1 MLELKPSLGAVMF
14 SDNLT
19 ALPTLTWICEH
30 PFWTLLT
37 LSLMLI
43 HFWRRPGQRRELLS
57 ELTFVMISAVVILLI
72 QLEGGWFKLPL
83 PHQLLIEISTLL
95 AGLILVKVWGILLF
109 EFLLPLC
116 QIRIPRIIADIV
128 ITIGYIGW
136 GLLRLYASGMALGEI
151 VTTSAVI
158 TAVIAFAMQDTL
170 GNLLAGVSIQ
180 LDNSIAI
187 GDWLQVDT
195 TQGRV
200 VEINWRATTIETRNW
215 ETVVIPNSH
224 LLKQRF
230 TVLGRRQGE
239 PLQWRR
245 WVWFDLT
252 LDTLPT
258 QIIALIEKSLR
269 ETKLPCVAKH
279 PQPDC
284 LLMNVEGGIGRY
296 AVRYWLTD
304 LARDDPTDSMVRSLI
319 DAALRRNDRRLT
331 PPIFNVFMA
340 KEKQH
345 QDARHKRHTAERTAT
360 LRKLPL
366 FAMLQED
373 ELTRL
378 ADQVKFA
385 PFVSGDIMLEQ
396 GEISGWLFVLV
407 RGDAE
412 MLINLEGRELRLGT
426 LQAGE
431 FFGELSMLTGE
442 PSSFTVRALGAVET
456 YRINQTMFQELV
468 AQRESLVEPLY
479 RVLSDRQQEQQA
491 LLAREAESMKRP
503 PLQLDLFDKLMKLF
517 GARG

>member
-1 MLELKPSLGAVMF
+1 MF
-14 SDNLT
+14 SDNFV
-19 ALPTLTWICEH
+19 ALPTLQWIGEH

-37 LSLMLI
+37 LFLLI
-43 HFWRRPGQRRELLS
+43 THFLRSPGRRRELVS
-57 ELTFVMISAVVILLI
+57 ELGFVMMSMVVILLI
-72 QLEGGWFKLPL
+72 QFEGGWFRLPL
-83 PHQLLIEISTLL
+83 PHRWLVEISSLL
-95 AGLILVKVWGILLF
+95 AGLVLVKIWGILLF
-109 EFLLPLC
+109 QFLLPLC

-128 ITIGYIGW
+128 ITIGYISW
-136 GLLRLYASGMALGEI
+136 CLFRLYASGMALGEI

-158 TAVIAFAMQDTL
+158 TAIIAFSMQDTL

-187 GDWLQVDT
+187 GDWLQVEAI
-195 TQGRV
+195 QGRV
-200 VEINWRATTIETRNW
+200 VEINWRATTMETRNW

-230 TVLGRRQGE
+230 TVLGRRQNA

-269 ETKLPCVAKH
+269 ETNLPCVAKY

-284 LLMNVEGGIGRY
+284 LLMNVEGGIARY

-345 QDARHKRHTAERTAT
+345 QDARHKRHTVERTAT

-373 ELTRL
+373 ELIQL

-396 GEISGWLFVLV
+396 GEVSSWLFVLV
-407 RGDAE
+407 KGEAE
-412 MLINLEGRELRLGT
+412 MLVKVEGRELPLGT
-426 LQAGE
+426 LNTGD
-431 FFGELSMLTGE
+431 FFGELSLLTGD
-442 PSSFTVRALGAVET
+442 PSPFTVRALGTVET
-456 YRINQTMFQELV
+456 YRINQAMFQELV
-468 AQRESLVEPLY
+468 MHRESLVEPLY
-479 RVLSDRQQEQQA
+479 RVLSSREQEQQT
-491 LLAREAESMKRP
+491 LLAREAESMKQP
-503 PLQLDLFDKLMKLF
+503 PQQRDLLNKLMKLF
-517 GARG
+517 SGG

>member
-1 MLELKPSLGAVMF
+1 MAGE
-14 SDNLT
+14 NLT
-19 ALPTLTWICEH
+19 ALPTLIWIGEH

-57 ELTFVMISAVVILLI
+57 ELSFVMISAVVILLI

-95 AGLILVKVWGILLF
+95 AGLILVKIWGILLF

-116 QIRIPRIIADIV
+116 HVRIPRIIADIV

-136 GLLRLYASGMALGEI
+136 GLFRLYASGMALGEI

-158 TAVIAFAMQDTL
+158 TAVIAFSMQDTL

-187 GDWLQVDT
+187 GDWLQVET

-230 TVLGRRQGE
+230 TVLGRRQNA

-245 WVWFDLT
+245 WVWFDIT

-258 QIIALIEKSLR
+258 QIIALVEHSLR
-269 ETKLPCVAKH
+269 ETRLRHVSASPM
-279 PQPDC
+279 PDC
-284 LLMNVEGGIGRY
+284 LLMNVENGVARY

-304 LARDDPTDSMVRSLI
+304 LAVDDPTDSAVRTLI

-331 PPIFNVFMA
+331 PPIFNVFMTTD
-340 KEKQH
+340 
-345 QDARHKRHTAERTAT
+345 QDHKDQRHKRHTAERTAT
-360 LRKLPL
+360 LRRLPL
-366 FAMLQED
+366 FAMLQEE
-373 ELTRL
+373 ELLQL

-385 PFVSGDIMLEQ
+385 PFVNGDRMLTQ

-407 RGDAE
+407 KGDAE
-412 MLINLEGRELRLGT
+412 MLVEVEGRELLLGT
-426 LQAGE
+426 LSAGD
-431 FFGELSMLTGE
+431 FFGELSLLTGE
-442 PSSFTVRALGAVET
+442 PSPFTVRALGTVET
-456 YRINQTMFQELV
+456 YRINQAMFQELV
-468 AQRESLVEPLY
+468 MQRESLVEPLY
-479 RVLSDRQQEQQA
+479 RVLSARQQEQQA
-491 LLAREAESMKRP
+491 LLAREAESLRQVTP
-503 PLQLDLFDKLMKLF
+503 PRDLLDKLKALF
-517 GARG
+517 GGL

>member
-1 MLELKPSLGAVMF
+1 MAGEK
-14 SDNLT
+14 LT
-19 ALPTLTWICEH
+19 ALPTLIWIGEH

-57 ELTFVMISAVVILLI
+57 ELSFVMISAVVILLI

-95 AGLILVKVWGILLF
+95 AGLILVKIWGILLF

-116 QIRIPRIIADIV
+116 HVRIPRIIADIV

-136 GLLRLYASGMALGEI
+136 GLFRLYASGMALGEI

-230 TVLGRRQGE
+230 TVLGRRRGE

-284 LLMNVEGGIGRY
+284 LLMNVEGGIARY

-345 QDARHKRHTAERTAT
+345 LDARHKRHT
-360 LRKLPL
+360 
-366 FAMLQED
+366 
-373 ELTRL
+373 
-378 ADQVKFA
+378 
-385 PFVSGDIMLEQ
+385 
-396 GEISGWLFVLV
+396 
-407 RGDAE
+407 
-412 MLINLEGRELRLGT
+412 
-426 LQAGE
+426 
-431 FFGELSMLTGE
+431 
-442 PSSFTVRALGAVET
+442 
-456 YRINQTMFQELV
+456 
-468 AQRESLVEPLY
+468 
-479 RVLSDRQQEQQA
+479 
-491 LLAREAESMKRP
+491 
-503 PLQLDLFDKLMKLF
+503 
-517 GARG
+517 

>member
-1 MLELKPSLGAVMF
+1 MF
-14 SDNLT
+14 GDNLT
-19 ALPTLTWICEH
+19 ALPTLLWIGEH

-37 LSLMLI
+37 LSLMLV
-43 HFWRRPGQRRELLS
+43 HFWRRPGERRELLS
-57 ELTFVMISAVVILLI
+57 ELGFVMMSIVVIVLI

-83 PHQLLIEISTLL
+83 PHHLLVEISTLL
-95 AGLILVKVWGILLF
+95 AGLVMVKIWGILLF

-116 QIRIPRIIADIV
+116 HVKIPRIIADIV

-136 GLLRLYASGMALGEI
+136 GLFRLYASGMALGEI

-180 LDNSIAI
+180 LDSSISI

-230 TVLGRRQGE
+230 TVLGRRRGE

-284 LLMNVEGGIGRY
+284 LLMNVEGGIARY

-331 PPIFNVFMA
+331 PPIFNVFM
-340 KEKQH
+340 
-345 QDARHKRHTAERTAT
+345 
-360 LRKLPL
+360 
-366 FAMLQED
+366 
-373 ELTRL
+373 
-378 ADQVKFA
+378 
-385 PFVSGDIMLEQ
+385 
-396 GEISGWLFVLV
+396 
-407 RGDAE
+407 
-412 MLINLEGRELRLGT
+412 
-426 LQAGE
+426 
-431 FFGELSMLTGE
+431 
-442 PSSFTVRALGAVET
+442 
-456 YRINQTMFQELV
+456 
-468 AQRESLVEPLY
+468 
-479 RVLSDRQQEQQA
+479 
-491 LLAREAESMKRP
+491 
-503 PLQLDLFDKLMKLF
+503 
-517 GARG
+517 

>member
-1 MLELKPSLGAVMF
+1 MAG
-14 SDNLT
+14 DNFT
-19 ALPTLTWICEH
+19 ALPTLIWIGEH

-37 LSLMLI
+37 LSLMLT

-57 ELTFVMISAVVILLI
+57 ELGFVMISAVVILLI

-83 PHQLLIEISTLL
+83 PHQLLVEISTLL

-116 QIRIPRIIADIV
+116 HVRIPRIIADIV

-136 GLLRLYASGMALGEI
+136 GLFRLYASGMALGEI

-230 TVLGRRQGE
+230 TVLGRRRGE

-269 ETKLPCVAKH
+269 ETKLPCVAKY

-284 LLMNVEGGIGRY
+284 LLMNVEGGIARY

-331 PPIFNVFMA
+331 PPIFNVFMS

-345 QDARHKRHTAERTAT
+345 QDARHKRHTAERTDT

-373 ELTRL
+373 ELLQL

-396 GEISGWLFVLV
+396 GDVSSWLFVLV
-407 RGDAE
+407 KGEAE
-412 MLINLEGRELRLGT
+412 MVVNVEGRELKLGT
-426 LQAGE
+426 LNAGD
-431 FFGELSMLTGE
+431 FFGELSLLTGE
-442 PSSFTVRALGAVET
+442 PSSFTVRAVATVET
-456 YRINQTMFQELV
+456 YRINQAMFQELV
-468 AQRESLVEPLY
+468 MQREALVEPLY
-479 RVLSDRQQEQQA
+479 RVLSDRQQEQRA
-491 LLAREAESMKRP
+491 LLEREAEAMKQP
-503 PLQLDLFDKLMKLF
+503 PQQLDLLDKLMKLF
-517 GARG
+517 GGR

>member
-1 MLELKPSLGAVMF
+1 MSG
-14 SDNLT
+14 DNLIM
-19 ALPTLTWICEH
+19 LPTLIWILEH
-30 PFWTLLT
+30 PFWILLT
-37 LSLMLI
+37 LSLLLI
-43 HFWRRPGQRRELLS
+43 HFWRNPGQRREKLS
-57 ELTFVMISAVVILLI
+57 ELGFVIISLVIILLI
-72 QLEGGWFKLPL
+72 QLEGGWFRLPL
-83 PHQLLIEISTLL
+83 PRHWLIEISTLL
-95 AGLILVKVWGILLF
+95 AGLVLVKLWGILLF
-109 EFLLPLC
+109 ELLLPLC
-116 QIRIPRIIADIV
+116 HVKIPRIIADIV

-136 GLLRLYASGMALGEI
+136 GLFRLYASGMALGEI

-195 TQGRV
+195 IQGRV

-230 TVLGRRQGE
+230 TVLGRRRGQ
-239 PLQWRR
+239 PLQLRR

-258 QIIALIEKSLR
+258 QIIALIEKALR
-269 ETKLPCVAKH
+269 ETKLPCVAKS
-279 PQPDC
+279 PPPDC
-284 LLMNVEGGIGRY
+284 LLMNVEGGIARY

-304 LARDDPTDSMVRSLI
+304 LARDDPTDSMVRSLV

-331 PPIFNVFMA
+331 PPIFNVFMS

-366 FAMLQED
+366 FAMLQEE
-373 ELTRL
+373 ELAQL

-396 GEISGWLFVLV
+396 GEVSGWLFVLV
-407 RGDAE
+407 RGEAE
-412 MLINLEGRELRLGT
+412 MLVHLEGRELRLGA
-426 LQAGE
+426 LQAGD

-456 YRINQTMFQELV
+456 YRINQAMFQALV
-468 AQRESLVEPLY
+468 LQRESLVEPLY
-479 RVLSDRQQEQQA
+479 QVLSERQQEQQA
-491 LLAREAESMKRP
+491 LLAREAESMKQLTP
-503 PLQLDLFDKLMKLF
+503 PRDLLDKLMTLF
-517 GARG
+517 RGR

>member
-1 MLELKPSLGAVMF
+1 MAGE
-14 SDNLT
+14 NLT
-19 ALPTLTWICEH
+19 ALPTLIWIGEH

-37 LSLMLI
+37 LSLMLL

-57 ELTFVMISAVVILLI
+57 ELSFVMISTVVILLI

-136 GLLRLYASGMALGEI
+136 GLFRLYASGMALGEI

-230 TVLGRRQGE
+230 TVLGRRRGE

-284 LLMNVEGGIGRY
+284 LLMNVEGGIARY

-345 QDARHKRHTAERTAT
+345 LDARHKRHTAERTDT

-373 ELTRL
+373 ELIRL

-396 GEISGWLFVLV
+396 GEVSSWLFVLV
-407 RGDAE
+407 KGEAE
-412 MLINLEGRELRLGT
+412 MLINLEGKELKLGT
-426 LQAGE
+426 LGAGD
-431 FFGELSMLTGE
+431 FFGELSLLTGE
-442 PSSFTVRALGAVET
+442 PSTFTVRAVTTVET
-456 YRINQTMFQELV
+456 YRINQSMFQELV

-491 LLAREAESMKRP
+491 LLEREAESMKRP
-503 PLQLDLFDKLMKLF
+503 PQQLDLLDKLMKLF
-517 GARG
+517 GDR